1 MEEASII
8 LLGLS
13 QTYLNSDRCAVE
25 WKLAASL
32 AERKQA
38 TVIMGAVK
46 PCSRPDPLKK
56 LNLMYLDF
64 VDHKKESV
72 VWKVL
77 VDTIGENSVLLSAPV
92 ILIAGVE
99 CFVYLLC
106 VCLPVYCCL
115 ANLKNQINESKEH
128 DSYKKQK
135 QKEIKPEPETVITFA
150 TKKPY
155 QRDPLG
161 IDICVCP
168 WFH

>member
-1 MEEASII
+1 MGEASII

-32 AERKQA
+32 ADRKQA

-46 PCSRPDPLKK
+46 PCSRPEPLKK

-64 VDHKKESV
+64 VDPKKESV

-77 VDTIGENSVLLSAPV
+77 VDTICKCML
-92 ILIAGVE
+92 
-99 CFVYLLC
+99 F
-106 VCLPVYCCL
+106 VCLFGNYLEFLFPSCV
-115 ANLKNQINESKEH
+115 ANLKNQCHESRETEYNRKKVKE
-128 DSYKKQK
+128 
-135 QKEIKPEPETVITFA
+135 ETVISFA
-150 TKKPY
+150 AKKPY

-161 IDICVCP
+161 DLFVYLLVYLLVY
-168 WFH
+168 

>member
-77 VDTIGENSVLLSAPV
+77 VDTIGKIYNNCSKLIQGKPLNRTPREYLS
-92 ILIAGVE
+92 
-99 CFVYLLC
+99 
-106 VCLPVYCCL
+106 
-115 ANLKNQINESKEH
+115 
-128 DSYKKQK
+128 
-135 QKEIKPEPETVITFA
+135 
-150 TKKPY
+150 
-155 QRDPLG
+155 PLYG
-161 IDICVCP
+161 SPD
-168 WFH
+168 

>member
-1 MEEASII
+1 MEESSII

-25 WKLAASL
+25 WKLAAGL

-77 VDTIGENSVLLSAPV
+77 VDTIGKNSVL
-92 ILIAGVE
+92 
-99 CFVYLLC
+99 FVSLYWDI
-106 VCLPVYCCL
+106 Y
-115 ANLKNQINESKEH
+115 QSKYSRNSLVRTPGYH
-128 DSYKKQK
+128 
-135 QKEIKPEPETVITFA
+135 F
-150 TKKPY
+150 
-155 QRDPLG
+155 
-161 IDICVCP
+161 
-168 WFH
+168 